1 MSNEILWLL
10 YLLFDFSVILI
21 LYKLFGKPAL
31 FAAIVLNIVVCN
43 IQVIKL
49 ITLFGVTTTA
59 GQILYGSTFFATDML
74 SECYGKKE
82 AQKGVL
88 LGFCSL
94 LVALVSCQV
103 TVNFLPDSHDQMHDA
118 LSQVFGLYP
127 RIVLGSLIA
136 YLVSQFHDV
145 WAFHM
150 WKRKTRGKW
159 LLLRNNASTIASQG
173 IDTVIFCFIA
183 FWGVVPPH
191 VFWSIMWTT
200 YVFKIIVGLM
210 DTPFIYLGRKVYR
223 DVYQEPLPVSEIKFF
238 DVKT

>member
-1 MSNEILWLL
+1 MNELIWIF
-10 YLLFDFSVILI
+10 YLLFDFAVILL
-21 LYKLFGKPAL
+21 LYRLFGKPAL
-31 FAAIVLNIVVCN
+31 FAAIVLNIIVCN
-43 IQVIKL
+43 IQVVKL

-74 SECYGKKE
+74 SECYGKSE
-82 AQKGVL
+82 ARKGVM

-94 LVALVSCQV
+94 LVALVSFQV
-103 TVNFLPDSHDQMHDA
+103 MLLFSPDSHDSMHPA

-127 RIVLGSLIA
+127 RIVVGSLIA
-136 YLVSQFHDV
+136 YLVSQLHDV

-150 WKRKTRGKW
+150 WKKKTRGKY
-159 LLLRNNASTIASQG
+159 LFLRNNASTWVSQG

-200 YVFKIIVGLM
+200 YVFKVLVGAL
-210 DTPFIYLGRKVYR
+210 DTPFIYFGRTVFENTYK
-223 DVYQEPLPVSEIKFF
+223 DEITTESGEMIG
-238 DVKT
+238 VRT